1 MMAKKQLKGGAAFDS
16 LMGKLAHVPKSEA
29 DKAEKSWKK
38 SRAKKA
44 AKNKKPTK

>member
-1 MMAKKQLKGGAAFDS
+1 MMARKKLKGGAAFDS

-29 DKAEKSWKK
+29 DKAERAWKK

-44 AKNKKPTK
+44 AKNQKPTK